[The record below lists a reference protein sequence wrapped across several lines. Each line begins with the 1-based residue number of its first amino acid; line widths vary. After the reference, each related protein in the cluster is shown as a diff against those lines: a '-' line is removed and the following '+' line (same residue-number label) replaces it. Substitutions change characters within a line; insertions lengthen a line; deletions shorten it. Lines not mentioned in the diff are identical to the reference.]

1 MSSEPAELF
10 NNFLSM
16 IEWTR
21 WLNAIDEVDQAKIGI
36 DLAHHEIHDGNSYTY
51 PFVDLDVDI
60 AAPKYILLR
69 TPDTDEQQHFTVSV
83 EADGV
88 CEAEV
93 YENPTVSVVG
103 DIRVF
108 INRNRRVP
116 VNVANCLLYE
126 DPTIT
131 LDGTLLAH
139 MELGAA
145 GTGPKKITGE
155 ASERDELVLARNQDY
170 IIKVSPTADDTH
182 VNIVPDI
189 YEVTP

>member
-1 MSSEPAELF
+1 M
-10 NNFLSM
+10 
-16 IEWTR
+16 
-21 WLNAIDEVDQAKIGI
+21 
-36 DLAHHEIHDGNSYTY
+36 
-51 PFVDLDVDI
+51 DLDVDI

-69 TPDTDEQQHFTVSV
+69 TPDTDEEQHLTVSV

-88 CEAEV
+88 CEAEI
-93 YENPTVSVVG
+93 YENPTVSDVG
-103 DIRVF
+103 DIKVF

-116 VNVANCLLYE
+116 MNVANCLLYE

-155 ASERDELVLARNQDY
+155 ASERDEFVLAGNQDY

-189 YEVTP
+189 YEVTPE